1 MTEPVPNKMGQKAAL
16 GGILMVGARFITRL
30 IDMTMMIGLA
40 RILVPKDFG
49 LVAIAMSLVLVTE
62 AILELPLNQA
72 LLRLPAITKHHYDTA
87 FTLSLLRG
95 LVLWGILIGGAW
107 PFAYFYHD
115 SRLIAL
121 VCVLSLGPVAR
132 SLTSPRLVE
141 YQKQLSFWRDFAVE
155 LFGKVAGFTF
165 GVSVAVATHSYWA
178 IAVSI
183 VAYPIGMAI
192 GSYRLAPYRPRLALS
207 ELGVFSGFVG
217 WMSVAQAI
225 GALNW
230 QFERLLLG
238 KLKVMSQLGL
248 FSTASDVANIPFLAL
263 FGPLLRPM
271 LAAFA
276 FLREDA
282 ERLARAYQTA
292 CCAIIAVG
300 LPFLVGESIVA
311 DATVRVILGPKWH
324 EAAPWVQWLA
334 LSLTPALFGLA
345 SGPLFLSLGKPIT
358 LVKRNA
364 VEFSVKLPIAVVGA
378 LLWGFY
384 GIIVARFLSELTA
397 NLFCTLTVRRMIGL
411 SLRDQLL
418 APWRSVVSTA
428 VMAAIVLPLRY
439 YLGPVPEIQDALLQ
453 ITLIGMTGATSYCFV
468 LWALWRMAGRPDGVE
483 QIAINMLGAFTG
495 KLQAATFRL
504 ALKGPKELAAANPE
518 RLI

>member
-1 MTEPVPNKMGQKAAL
+1 MGRKAAL

-30 IDMTMMIGLA
+30 IDMAMMIGLA
-40 RILVPKDFG
+40 RILLPKDFG
-49 LVAIAMSLVLVTE
+49 LVAIAMSLVSVTE

-72 LLRLPAITKHHYDTA
+72 LLRLTVVTKHHYDTA

-95 LVLWGILIGGAW
+95 SALCAILVGGAW
-107 PFAYFYHD
+107 PFAHFYHD
-115 SRLIAL
+115 PRLIAL
-121 VCVLSLGPVAR
+121 VCMLSLGPVAR

-141 YQKQLSFWRDFAVE
+141 YQKQLSFWRDFTVE
-155 LFGKVAGFTF
+155 LTGKIAGFVF
-165 GVSVAVATHSYWA
+165 GASVAVATHSYWA
-178 IAVSI
+178 IAVGI
-183 VAYPIGMAI
+183 VVYPVGMAI

-217 WMSVAQAI
+217 AMSLAQAI

-238 KLKVMSQLGL
+238 RLKTMSQLGL

-276 FLREDA
+276 FLHDDT

-300 LPFLVGESIVA
+300 LPFLIGESLVA
-311 DATVRVILGPKWH
+311 DATVRVILGPQWH
-324 EAAPWVQWLA
+324 AAAIWVQWLA

-345 SGPLFLSLGKPIT
+345 AGPLFLSLGKPIT
-358 LVKRNA
+358 LLKRNS
-364 VEFSVKLPIAVVGA
+364 VEFCVKLPTAVIGA

-384 GIIVARFLSELTA
+384 GILVARFISELTA
-397 NLFCTLTVRRMIGL
+397 NLFCTLAVRRMIGL

-418 APWRSVVSTA
+418 APWRSVVATA
-428 VMAAIVLPLRY
+428 AMAAIVLPLRH
-439 YLGPVPEIQDALLQ
+439 YLGPPSGLGNALLQ
-453 ITLIGMTGATSYCFV
+453 VSLTGTIGVMGYCLP
-468 LWALWRMAGRPDGVE
+468 LWALWRLAGRPSGIE
-483 QIAINMLGAFTG
+483 QITMDMIGRISTKM
-495 KLQAATFRL
+495 QAAAIGTVF
-504 ALKGPKELAAANPE
+504 KSPKDMAPAKPE
-518 RLI
+518 RVT